1 MKHRDLGKQG
11 LNVSTLGLGT
21 MGMSVAYGPPS
32 DEEEGIKTIQHAY
45 ELGVNF
51 FDTAEVYGYGHGHNE
66 KIVGSAVKGFRENVV
81 LATKFGFDMTVEPLG
96 SRFNS
101 HPDNI
106 RKVAENSLR
115 YLQTDYI
122 DVFYQHILDP
132 NIPIEEVAGTVGEL
146 IKEGKVKY
154 FGLSNV
160 GPETIRR
167 AHAVTPVS
175 VLQSEYS
182 IFEREV
188 EEKTLP
194 VLRELGIGLVPY
206 APLGRG
212 FLTDAVKPAE
222 EYAED
227 DFRRID
233 ERWKGENFIYN
244 LRATEQLK
252 EMAVDKDITVAQL
265 ALAWLLAQGEDIV
278 PIPGSRS
285 MTRVKQNIGA
295 ANVKLEKADLNRINE
310 IIPHGA
316 AGGRYPAEIINN
328 YTSD

>member
-1 MKHRDLGKQG
+1 M
-11 LNVSTLGLGT
+11 
-21 MGMSVAYGPPS
+21 
-32 DEEEGIKTIQHAY
+32 
-45 ELGVNF
+45 
-51 FDTAEVYGYGHGHNE
+51 
-66 KIVGSAVKGFRENVV
+66 

-194 VLRELGIGLVPY
+194 VLREFGIGLVPY

-252 EMAVDKDITVAQL
+252 EMAVDKDILGLYDVHNPESDYL
-265 ALAWLLAQGEDIV
+265 RKVHRDPNL
-278 PIPGSRS
+278 
-285 MTRVKQNIGA
+285 QNDDYLSVS
-295 ANVKLEKADLNRINE
+295 NCCKDHHLKTLSELQ
-310 IIPHGA
+310 
-316 AGGRYPAEIINN
+316 
-328 YTSD
+328 